1 MFTLRSSLHSTFGV
15 LRLRCLAQ
23 HKPRH
28 ARFIQLGKADVPT
41 VYKPR
46 RDSWINPTILLVGFM
61 PFFTFAL
68 GTWQLQRL
76 QWKVAL
82 IDELEEK
89 LQLPPLLLPPKI
101 KYDLRIL
108 FIFLTSD
115 IIPICPVYLPYLIL
129 STEKSL

>member
-1 MFTLRSSLHSTFGV
+1 MFTLRSSLHSTFGAI
-15 LRLRCLAQ
+15 RFRSLAQ

-28 ARFIQLGKADVPT
+28 ARFIQLGKTDVPT

-46 RDSWINPTILLVGFM
+46 RDSWVNPTMLLVGFM

-89 LQLPPLLLPPKI
+89 LQLPPLSLPPKI
-101 KYDLRIL
+101 KYDL
-108 FIFLTSD
+108 
-115 IIPICPVYLPYLIL
+115 
-129 STEKSL
+129 